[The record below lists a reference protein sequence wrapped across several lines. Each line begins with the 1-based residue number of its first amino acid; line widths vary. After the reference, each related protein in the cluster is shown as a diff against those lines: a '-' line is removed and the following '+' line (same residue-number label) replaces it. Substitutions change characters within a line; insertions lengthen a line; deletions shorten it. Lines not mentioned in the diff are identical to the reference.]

1 MDNDKYKT
9 ITEKAIGEG
18 FYSES
23 RSKFLAFAHHVDS
36 VEQALEIVKEYRKKY
51 YNARHCCYAYR
62 IGFMGEKFR
71 MNDDGEPSST
81 AGKPILGQID
91 SNGLTNTLI
100 IVVRYFGGVKLGT
113 SGLIVAY
120 REASSDAIAHC
131 DIEERFIEEQIK
143 FTFSYPMMNA
153 VMKIVKDMNP
163 RIINQVFDNTCELT
177 LSIRKS
183 YADELKTR
191 LNKLSFE

>member
-62 IGFMGEKFR
+62 IGFMGEEFR

-131 DIEERFIEEQIK
+131 AIEERFIEEQIK

-191 LNKLSFE
+191 LNKLSFD

>member
-18 FYSES
+18 FYAES

-62 IGFMGEKFR
+62 IGFMGEEFR

>member
-51 YNARHCCYAYR
+51 YNARHCSYAYR
-62 IGFMGEKFR
+62 IGFMGEEFR

-143 FTFSYPMMNA
+143 FTFSYPTMNA

>member
-51 YNARHCCYAYR
+51 YNVRHCCYAYR
-62 IGFMGEKFR
+62 IGFMGEEFR

>member
-36 VEQALEIVKEYRKKY
+36 IEQALEIVKEYRKKY

-62 IGFMGEKFR
+62 IGFLGEEFR

>member
-18 FYSES
+18 IYSES

-62 IGFMGEKFR
+62 IGFLGEEFR

-177 LSIRKS
+177 LSLRKS

>member
-62 IGFMGEKFR
+62 IGFMGEEFR

-163 RIINQVFDNTCELT
+163 RIINQVFNNTCELT

-183 YADELKTR
+183 YADELRTR
-191 LNKLSFE
+191 LNKLSFD

>member
-62 IGFMGEKFR
+62 IGFLGEEFR

-163 RIINQVFDNTCELT
+163 RIINQVFDDTCELT

-191 LNKLSFE
+191 LDKLSFE

>member
-62 IGFMGEKFR
+62 IGFMGEEFR

-183 YADELKTR
+183 YADELQTR

>member
-62 IGFMGEKFR
+62 IGFMGEEFR

-131 DIEERFIEEQIK
+131 DIEDRFIEEQIK

>member
-62 IGFMGEKFR
+62 IGFMGEEFR

-120 REASSDAIAHC
+120 WEASSDAIAHC

>member
-62 IGFMGEKFR
+62 IGFMGEEFR

-191 LNKLSFE
+191 LTKLSFE

>member
-36 VEQALEIVKEYRKKY
+36 VEQALEIVKEYRRKY

-62 IGFMGEKFR
+62 IGFMGEEFR

-100 IVVRYFGGVKLGT
+100 IVVRYFGGVKLGA

-153 VMKIVKDMNP
+153 VMKIVKDLNP

>member
-36 VEQALEIVKEYRKKY
+36 IEQALEIVKEYRKKY

-62 IGFMGEKFR
+62 IGFMGEEFR

-120 REASSDAIAHC
+120 REASFDAIAHC
-131 DIEERFIEEQIK
+131 DIEERFIEDQIK

>member
-62 IGFMGEKFR
+62 IGFMGEEFR

-100 IVVRYFGGVKLGT
+100 IVVRYFGGVKLGA

-183 YADELKTR
+183 YADELRTR

>member
-62 IGFMGEKFR
+62 IGFLGEEFR

-183 YADELKTR
+183 YADELKAR

>member
-62 IGFMGEKFR
+62 IGFMGEEFR

-183 YADELKTR
+183 YTDELKTR
-191 LNKLSFE
+191 LNKLSFK

>member
-62 IGFMGEKFR
+62 IGFMGEEFR

-177 LSIRKS
+177 LSIRKF

>member
-51 YNARHCCYAYR
+51 YNARHCCYADR
-62 IGFMGEKFR
+62 IGFLGEEFR

-183 YADELKTR
+183 FADELKTR

>member
-36 VEQALEIVKEYRKKY
+36 VEQALEIVKEYRKNY

-62 IGFMGEKFR
+62 IGFMGEEFR

>member
-62 IGFMGEKFR
+62 IGFMGEEFR

-120 REASSDAIAHC
+120 RDASSDAIAHC

>member
-51 YNARHCCYAYR
+51 YNARHCSYAYR
-62 IGFMGEKFR
+62 IGFMGEEFR

>member
-62 IGFMGEKFR
+62 IGFMGEEFR

-81 AGKPILGQID
+81 AGKPIIGQID

-183 YADELKTR
+183 YADELRTR

>member
-62 IGFMGEKFR
+62 IGFMGEEFR

-163 RIINQVFDNTCELT
+163 RIINQVFDNTCDLT

-191 LNKLSFE
+191 LTKLSFE

>member
-62 IGFMGEKFR
+62 IGFMGEEFR

-153 VMKIVKDMNP
+153 VMKIVKDMNS

-183 YADELKTR
+183 HADELKTR
-191 LNKLSFE
+191 LDKLSFE

>member
-62 IGFMGEKFR
+62 IGFLGEEFR

-191 LNKLSFE
+191 LNKFSFE

>member
-62 IGFMGEKFR
+62 IGFMGEEFR

-100 IVVRYFGGVKLGT
+100 IVIRYFGGVKLGT

-131 DIEERFIEEQIK
+131 DVEERFIEEQIK

>member
-36 VEQALEIVKEYRKKY
+36 VEHALEIVKEYRKKY

-62 IGFMGEKFR
+62 IGFMGEEFR

-191 LNKLSFE
+191 LTKLSFE

>member
-62 IGFMGEKFR
+62 IGFMGEEFR

-100 IVVRYFGGVKLGT
+100 IVVRYFGGVKLGI